1 MTIPI
6 TTAAFV
12 TDADS
17 RTPSVATA
25 VINQIATTITPKR
38 KAGLEA
44 SAGLKMYDAFALITD
59 MIAGRAMTP
68 AIHCS
73 HTVVKP
79 PRSPKAT
86 LAHAYTPPV
95 RGQPVA
101 SSAATSAVGMSSST
115 IARA

>member
-1 MTIPI
+1 
-6 TTAAFV
+6 
-12 TDADS
+12 
-17 RTPSVATA
+17 
-25 VINQIATTITPKR
+25 
-38 KAGLEA
+38 
-44 SAGLKMYDAFALITD
+44 
-59 MIAGRAMTP
+59 MTP